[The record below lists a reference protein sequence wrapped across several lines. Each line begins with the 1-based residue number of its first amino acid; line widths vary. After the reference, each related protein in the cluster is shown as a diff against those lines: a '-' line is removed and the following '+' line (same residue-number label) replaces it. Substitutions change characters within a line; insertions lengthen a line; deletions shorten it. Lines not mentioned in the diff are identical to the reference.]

1 MAILYV
7 KAYIAYICNKYN
19 LNKNTMANFKDLEI
33 IEHSQETEIVN
44 CNILGVKVATNG
56 YCGGDSGH
64 GSRTYFK
71 LEDLAST
78 DINIRLLKDKKGVEM
93 MLGGDAE
100 LETFIQA
107 LRWAADNLEEMAKK

>member
-1 MAILYV
+1 
-7 KAYIAYICNKYN
+7 
-19 LNKNTMANFKDLEI
+19 MANFKDLDSI
-33 IEHSQETEIVN
+33 KNSQETQCIN

-56 YCGGDSGH
+56 YCGGDSSH
-64 GSRTYFK
+64 GSRTYFR
-71 LEDLAST
+71 LEDLSST
-78 DINIRLLKDKKGVEM
+78 DINVRLLKDKTGVEV

>member
-1 MAILYV
+1 MPKFTFSLCV
-7 KAYIAYICNKYN
+7 
-19 LNKNTMANFKDLEI
+19 
-33 IEHSQETEIVN
+33 
-44 CNILGVKVATNG
+44 
-56 YCGGDSGH
+56 
-64 GSRTYFK
+64 YFR

-78 DINIRLLKDKKGVEM
+78 DINIRLLKDKRGVEV

>member
-1 MAILYV
+1 
-7 KAYIAYICNKYN
+7 
-19 LNKNTMANFKDLEI
+19 MANFKDLEI

-56 YCGGDSGH
+56 YCGGDSGN
-64 GSRTYFK
+64 GSRTYFR

-93 MLGGDAE
+93 MLGGRCRIE
-100 LETFIQA
+100 
-107 LRWAADNLEEMAKK
+107 NLYTSFKMGCR

>member
-1 MAILYV
+1 
-7 KAYIAYICNKYN
+7 
-19 LNKNTMANFKDLEI
+19 MANFKDLEI

-44 CNILGVKVATNG
+44 CNIWGVKVATNG

>member
-1 MAILYV
+1 M
-7 KAYIAYICNKYN
+7 N
-19 LNKNTMANFKDLEI
+19 
-33 IEHSQETEIVN
+33 
-44 CNILGVKVATNG
+44 VKVATNG

-71 LEDLAST
+71 LEDRAST
-78 DINIRLLKDKKGVEM
+78 DIDIRLLNNSKGFEV

-107 LRWAADNLEEMAKK
+107 LRWAADNLEEMAGK